1 MLLAFYPRSHELS
14 RGWAGGGL
22 PCRDIPL
29 CSPPLLPVDA
39 GPPPR
44 TLLSHCFGTRHR
56 LSHRL
61 SFPASSSLEGTR
73 TLPAPLCSPGQLQ
86 IPGPGIPA
94 SPSSHSSP
102 PCRSRSAGS
111 YLLLPGSRARRFP
124 KPRVEPAPSTSSWLT
139 GPLWGPCSWCLCQGK
154 IKKPCSQRPSPS
166 GTRE

>member
-1 MLLAFYPRSHELS
+1 MACPAGTSLSAPHPCCSWMRGLLLA
-14 RGWAGGGL
+14 
-22 PCRDIPL
+22 PCSAIA
-29 CSPPLLPVDA
+29 V
-39 GPPPR
+39 
-44 TLLSHCFGTRHR
+44 GTWHQ

-61 SFPASSSLEGTR
+61 SFPGSSSLAGTR